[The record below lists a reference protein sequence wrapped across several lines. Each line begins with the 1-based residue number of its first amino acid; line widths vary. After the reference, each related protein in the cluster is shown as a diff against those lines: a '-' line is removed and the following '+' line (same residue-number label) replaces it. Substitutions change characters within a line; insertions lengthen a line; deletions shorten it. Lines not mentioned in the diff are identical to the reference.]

1 MITLTKVLIVLL
13 TLASIFLCGI
23 VVTYVANAVDY
34 KEKYDS
40 QNNRYQSAIQRAD
53 NAESNFNRLK
63 EETDQAKLDLN
74 NRIAALEQRISS
86 LNADLKK
93 TLTERDLARRL
104 KDGRDEEVAAFAKT
118 VEVNNQLRAAAE
130 TELKQTEAELIREQA
145 GHEETTAA
153 LLEKIAI
160 IGVLEAKSKQLLE
173 EKTDLQTQ
181 LDKMLKQYGKIT
193 APADLVTAMKEPAR
207 VAPPVKDIDLQG
219 MITDVDLQERL
230 VEVSIGRADGVKEGM
245 RFHATRGDQ
254 FVCDI
259 VILDVLHEKATGWL
273 ELVEDDMQN
282 QPRVNDTISTNL

>member
-1 MITLTKVLIVLL
+1 VLL

-40 QNNRYQSAIQRAD
+40 QNSRYQSAIQRAD

-93 TLTERDLARRL
+93 TQTERDLARRL

-118 VEVNNQLRAAAE
+118 VEVNNQLRSAAE
-130 TELKQTEAELIREQA
+130 SELKQTEAELIQEQA
-145 GHEETTAA
+145 EHEGTTAA

-173 EKTDLQTQ
+173 EKTDLQKQ

-193 APADLVTAMKEPAR
+193 GPADLVTAMKEPAR

-219 MITDVDLQERL
+219 MITDVDVQERL

-259 VILDVLHEKATGWL
+259 VILDVLPEKATGWVDLL
-273 ELVEDDMQN
+273 EKGMQN
-282 QPRVNDTISTNL
+282 QPRVNDKISTNL